1 MMTTEQYRKLL
12 VLERQNLSS
21 SLKLEPFLALD
32 IAPGL
37 RRRGWKY
44 FCRFVSLFVLLSSTD
59 FMNKPKFIDP
69 SGILKIVFAS
79 KGLAGREKIY
89 RLRTTY
95 NLDIVWHEIC
105 FLCA

>member
-1 MMTTEQYRKLL
+1 MIYDDHIAIQKLL

-21 SLKLEPFLALD
+21 SLKFEPFLALD

-44 FCRFVSLFVLLSSTD
+44 FCRFVSLFVLLSNTD

-69 SGILKIVFAS
+69 SGILKVSSLPPKDWLGGQKSI
-79 KGLAGREKIY
+79 
-89 RLRTTY
+89 
-95 NLDIVWHEIC
+95 D
-105 FLCA
+105 